1 MRRTGFTGGPK
12 KPNRRKEKP
21 EMSKRWDPLPVLGDK
36 DRRWQFPEPESRGN
50 LTEGGTRGGCPGSGG
65 RQGDTDS
72 RTFCLPVLGWRPH
85 WPLPA
90 PRHPGQE
97 AGERPREVSPASTEQ
112 SPGRGHKAQPTR
124 TRCPCGGGETSAP
137 GRERAERVKAKV
149 R

>member
-1 MRRTGFTGGPK
+1 MQRTGFTGGPK

-21 EMSKRWDPLPVLGDK
+21 EMSSRWDPLPVLGDK

-50 LTEGGTRGGCPGSGG
+50 LTEGGTRGGCPGSGC

-90 PRHPGQE
+90 PRHLGREPGKRPLRGQPLQYRAE
-97 AGERPREVSPASTEQ
+97 PGEGGKEL
-112 SPGRGHKAQPTR
+112 PTR
-124 TRCPCGGGETSAP
+124 TRCTCGGGEASAP
-137 GRERAERVKAKV
+137 GRERAER
-149 R
+149 